1 MSRKE
6 IPGGMSQE
14 AFLNVIANMQA
25 IKKVETVADLVGVI
39 SFLAS
44 ADAVFVTGQTI
55 FVNDGSVRA

>member
-14 AFLNVIANMQA
+14 AFFDVIANMQA